1 MKNNV
6 ETAGME
12 ALGIFI
18 ITAVVVILFAYIT
31 N

>member
-12 ALGIFI
+12 ALGIFLI
-18 ITAVVVILFAYIT
+18 CAIAVILCAYLT

>member
-12 ALGIFI
+12 ALGIFVI
-18 ITAVVVILFAYIT
+18 VAVFVILGAYLT